1 MKKRYKVLGAAFV
14 MTATITIPV
23 FAGTWVQDP
32 ARPANQGGISNWWY
46 RNDDGSYP
54 SNTWTWLD
62 GNRDGVSECYR
73 FDANG
78 WLYVSTKI
86 DGFDVNDS
94 GAWLVNGTVQTKKSS
109 TENQGGTASET
120 SKKNQWV
127 TDSVGSKYYDSK
139 GNVSIGWKKI
149 SGTKYYFDENGYMA
163 TGYQEI
169 DGTGYYFL
177 NNGKQS
183 TKTVHDSSDGVYYV
197 IEKGSHAVTDIVEE
211 SEWWAYKKDAD
222 RDSADLSNVVT
233 TDGTEQKT
241 GTTGSLQKLT
251 DAGIYEDWAMACF
264 ELINQERKKKGI
276 AELEY
281 DEEIQEACNIRAREI
296 EESYSHTRP
305 DGTSCFTVLEEV
317 GIRNGSMGENI
328 YASPV
333 TPEAAVKG
341 WMNSKGHKAN
351 ILNKSFKKS
360 AIGFY
365 YDPDSKWEY
374 YWVELFTN

>member
-23 FAGTWVQDP
+23 FAGTWVQDL

-127 TDSVGSKYYDSK
+127 TDSVGSKCYDSK

-149 SGTKYYFDENGYMA
+149 SGTKYYFDE
-163 TGYQEI
+163 
-169 DGTGYYFL
+169 
-177 NNGKQS
+177 
-183 TKTVHDSSDGVYYV
+183 
-197 IEKGSHAVTDIVEE
+197 
-211 SEWWAYKKDAD
+211 
-222 RDSADLSNVVT
+222 
-233 TDGTEQKT
+233 
-241 GTTGSLQKLT
+241 
-251 DAGIYEDWAMACF
+251 
-264 ELINQERKKKGI
+264 
-276 AELEY
+276 
-281 DEEIQEACNIRAREI
+281 
-296 EESYSHTRP
+296 
-305 DGTSCFTVLEEV
+305 
-317 GIRNGSMGENI
+317 
-328 YASPV
+328 
-333 TPEAAVKG
+333 
-341 WMNSKGHKAN
+341 
-351 ILNKSFKKS
+351 
-360 AIGFY
+360 
-365 YDPDSKWEY
+365 KWLY
-374 YWVELFTN
+374 GNRISGD